1 MKKMLLVLLLAGS
14 SVAAQAEWTRIAHP
28 SQEFALYI
36 EKDTIVS
43 PGPESVKAWHMVD
56 YVTAQDLGGRS
67 FLSIK
72 AQDEYNCE
80 RGMRRDLMH
89 VWHQDNMAGSTML
102 KAAYKPGMWTAP
114 SAGSIEEVLMRVVCD
129 KK

>member
-1 MKKMLLVLLLAGS
+1 MKKMLLVLMLAPLTL
-14 SVAAQAEWTRIAHP
+14 AARAEWTRVEHP
-28 SQEFALYI
+28 SKEFALYI
-36 EKDTIVS
+36 EKDTILTPS
-43 PGPESVKAWHMVD
+43 PNSTKVWHMVD
-56 YVTAQDLGGRS
+56 FNAAQDLGGRT

-72 AQDEYNCE
+72 AQDEYDCE

-89 VWHQDNMAGSTML
+89 LWHQGNMGDSTML

-114 SAGSIEEVLMRVVCD
+114 PAGSIEEVLMRVICA